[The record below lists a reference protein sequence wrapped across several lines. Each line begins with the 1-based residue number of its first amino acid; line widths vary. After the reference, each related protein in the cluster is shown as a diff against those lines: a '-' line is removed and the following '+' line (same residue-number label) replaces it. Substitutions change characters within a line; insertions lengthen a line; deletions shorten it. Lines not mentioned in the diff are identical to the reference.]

1 MGVKACGAA
10 VKARHLLRVAAVLAV
25 LFGVLFMHSLPL
37 SHPIRAKVASAEP
50 VADGHAHS
58 HDVSAAIASTGG
70 VPSLQSGLCTGD
82 CSCHSGMQHL
92 CLAVLTIAAAL
103 IVVKSMS
110 PTSTSDHHH
119 HSVASWFRTHS
130 GRAPPWTVPTL
141 AQLSVLR
148 V

>member
-1 MGVKACGAA
+1 M
-10 VKARHLLRVAAVLAV
+10 KARHLLRAAAVMAV

-37 SHPIRAKVASAEP
+37 AHPARAHVASAAHVP
-50 VADGHAHS
+50 DGHAHS
-58 HDVSAAIASTGG
+58 HDASAAIAPTAG
-70 VPSLQSGLCTGD
+70 VPSLQSGQCTGD
-82 CSCHSGMQHL
+82 CSSHSGMQHL

-110 PTSTSDHHH
+110 PTSTTDHHH
-119 HSVASWFRTHS
+119 HCMASWFRIHS
-130 GRAPPWTVPTL
+130 GRAPPWTTPTL